1 MSAVFLGDTHLGSLF
16 MKNIY
21 EYFEEPRFFSVYNE
35 VGSLFIVYWIG
46 DDDDY
51 DKWLVIP
58 ISKERLEYLERKK
71 IDIYASLVYQEQKYY
86 YQVNRNYD
94 DSVESVFLRL
104 ESKDIVTAIKMPKPQ
119 LYISGVT
126 PVLDTGKLGK
136 PVEFSTHEIHIEKSS
151 NSTQPLV
158 LSGVS
163 KVFDI
168 FNEFYNSILKS
179 LDEKDVMMPVSG
191 RPGSFALSFQADKME
206 GIEPLL
212 KELNTV
218 ILHHG
223 DIASFVRQRNIDVQI
238 LTGLFQSVIETSSNL
253 ELKSNS
259 TDDLIL
265 MIRKTDAEFYIKT
278 LAKLASEFVGGYQVP
293 QANIITKVFE
303 IVNLKWQDKRLNLQS
318 TGLDDRHIL
327 YYIHAAKVLGFI
339 SNSGTVTALGQQL
352 AEASQDRRLRIA
364 ARSFE
369 SSHCGWAWVTWS
381 GANNINGID
390 PKTAEE
396 FLLDKCL
403 SLSMKT
409 INRRASTLSQWC
421 EALQPHY
428 CEL

>member
-1 MSAVFLGDTHLGSLF
+1 MSTVFLGDTQLGSLF

-21 EYFEEPRFFSVYNE
+21 EYFEEPRFFSVHNE
-35 VGSLFIVYWIG
+35 VDNLFIVYWIG
-46 DDDDY
+46 DNDDY

-58 ISKERLEYLERKK
+58 ISKERLEHLERKK
-71 IDIYASLVYQEQKYY
+71 IDIHASLVYQEQKYY

-94 DSVESVFLRL
+94 DSIESDFLRL
-104 ESKDIVTAIKMPKPQ
+104 ESKDIITTIKLPKPQ
-119 LYISGVT
+119 LYISGVI
-126 PVLDTGKLGK
+126 PVLATGKLGK

-151 NSTQPLV
+151 SSIQPLV

-163 KVFDI
+163 KVFDF
-168 FNEFYNSILKS
+168 FNQFYSSILKS
-179 LDEKDVMMPVSG
+179 TDEKDVMMPVSG
-191 RPGSFALSFQADKME
+191 RPGSFALSFQAEKME

-223 DIASFVRQRNIDVQI
+223 DLVRFVQKNSIDIQM
-238 LTGLFQSVIETSSNL
+238 LTGLFQSVIDTSSNL
-253 ELKSNS
+253 ELKSNN
-259 TDDLIL
+259 TGDLIL
-265 MIRKTDAEFYIKT
+265 LIRKTDAEFYIKT

-293 QANIITKVFE
+293 QANIIIKVFE
-303 IVNLKWQDKRLNLQS
+303 IVNLKWQDKRLDLES
-318 TGLDDRHIL
+318 TGLDDRHVL
-327 YYIHAAKVLGFI
+327 YYIHAAKILGFI
-339 SNSGTVTALGQQL
+339 SNNGAVTALGHQL
-352 AEASQDRRLRIA
+352 SESSQDKRLRIA

-396 FLLDKCL
+396 FLLDKCI
-403 SLSMKT
+403 SLSAKT
-409 INRRASTLSQWC
+409 IKRRASTLRQWY

-428 CEL
+428 HEL